1 MHLKSSLSGAE
12 ISNLTSLANTGR
24 TFLEQ
29 VTFCPG
35 MKQASLYSCP
45 LSALSLKS
53 ETVSP
58 PPSISAHPAMG
69 QGPVASL
76 KKVSQSLACY

>member
-35 MKQASLYSCP
+35 MKQASL
-45 LSALSLKS
+45 
-53 ETVSP
+53 
-58 PPSISAHPAMG
+58 HPCLVHTLNF
-69 QGPVASL
+69 QHQFFR
-76 KKVSQSLACY
+76 KK